1 VTAGG
6 QGPDP
11 HRLVIKVGSAQLID
25 PDTGAAREDR
35 FAAIAADIAT
45 LRGEGAE
52 IVLVSSGAVGLG
64 RQRLKLDRAKSLTL
78 PEKQAA
84 AAAGQSILISQWDS
98 AFQAHGLMAAQA
110 LLTPGDTEARR
121 RWLNARDTLGAL
133 LGFGVIPVI
142 NENDTVATDEL
153 RFGDNDRLAAR
164 VAQMLGA
171 QQLIILSDVDGLYDR
186 PPEQKGARHL
196 PHVAAITPQI
206 EAMAGPGTGSA
217 AGTGGMASKVA
228 AARIAVAAGCTVVI
242 ARGDG
247 EQPIRSVSAGARH
260 TRFEAAQSPER
271 ARQAWIRGL
280 RAGEAAL
287 QLDAGACAALRRGR
301 SLLPAGVTGVRG
313 DFERGAAVRL
323 LTAEGVGF
331 ATGITRY
338 DSEEARRIA
347 GLNSADIDAVLG
359 YRRSAV
365 LVHADDLV
373 LDEAERP
380 GQGTSD
386 DLRS

>member
-1 VTAGG
+1 MSRGG
-6 QGPDP
+6 HGPDP

-25 PDTGAAREDR
+25 ADTGAAREDR
-35 FAAIAADIAT
+35 FAAIAADISA
-45 LRGEGAE
+45 LRSAGADV
-52 IVLVSSGAVGLG
+52 VLVSSGAVGLG
-64 RQRLKLDRAKSLTL
+64 RQRLNLDRGKSLTL

-84 AAAGQSILISQWDS
+84 AAAGQSVLISQWDG
-98 AFQAHGLMAAQA
+98 AFQAHDLMAAQA

-133 LGFGVIPVI
+133 LGFGVVPVV

-171 QQLIILSDVDGLYDR
+171 QDLIILSDVDGLYDR
-186 PPEQKGARHL
+186 PPQEEGARHL
-196 PHVAAITPQI
+196 PHVAAITPEI

-247 EQPIRSVSAGARH
+247 AQPIRSVRAGARH
-260 TRFEAAQSPER
+260 TRFDAAQSPER

-280 RAGEAAL
+280 LAGEAAL
-287 QLDAGACAALRRGR
+287 QLDAGACAALGRGR
-301 SLLPAGVTGVRG
+301 SLLPAGVTSVRG
-313 DFERGAAVRL
+313 GFERGAAVRL
-323 LTAEGVGF
+323 LGPDGAGF

-338 DSEEARRIA
+338 DSEEAQRIA
-347 GLNSADIDAVLG
+347 GLNSADIEAVLG

-373 LDEAERP
+373 LDEAERAS
-380 GQGTSD
+380 QGTSND
-386 DLRS
+386 ARS

>member
-1 VTAGG
+1 MSGAGAT
-6 QGPDP
+6 PDLK
-11 HRLVIKVGSAQLID
+11 RVVIKVGSAQLID
-25 PDTGAAREDR
+25 PDTGAAREAR
-35 FAAIAADIAT
+35 FAAIAADIAA
-45 LRGEGAE
+45 LRSEGVEA
-52 IVLVSSGAVGLG
+52 VLVSSAAVGLG
-64 RQRLKLDRAKSLTL
+64 RERLKLDRAKSLTL
-78 PEKQAA
+78 PDKQAA
-84 AAAGQSILISQWDS
+84 AAAGQSVLISQWDT
-98 AFQAHGLMAAQA
+98 AFKAHGLMAAQA

-186 PPEQKGARHL
+186 PPQDEGARHL
-196 PHVAAITPQI
+196 PHVAAITSEI
-206 EAMAGPGTGSA
+206 DAMAGPGTGSA

-228 AARIAVAAGCTVVI
+228 AARIAVAAGCAVVI

-247 EQPIRSVSAGARH
+247 DRPILSVRAGARH
-260 TRFEAAQSPER
+260 TRFDAAQSPER

-280 RAGEAAL
+280 LAGDAAL
-287 QLDAGACAALRRGR
+287 QLDAGACAAVGRGR

-313 DFERGAAVRL
+313 SFERGAAVRL
-323 LTAEGVGF
+323 LTPHGAGF
-331 ATGITRY
+331 ATGIARY
-338 DSEEARRIA
+338 DSAEAQRIA
-347 GLNSADIDAVLG
+347 GLKSAEIEQALG
-359 YRRSAV
+359 YRRSPV

-373 LDEAERP
+373 LDETGPAR
-380 GQGTSD
+380 QGLGD
-386 DLRS
+386 DAQS